1 MSEQLPAGSSTEF
14 RSEAPRVWVRRYLPD
29 DDAFL
34 LAPLDDEA
42 VPLVATIDKDSPG
55 RGRVR
60 EALMEAL
67 FGTRRS
73 LAPLRLL
80 VREIATPTPS
90 DANRPSPRRFA
101 ITDAFA
107 ERTFKDA
114 DARKIADV
122 EGQVISRWS
131 ESLDE
136 AVNHHGRLWLARGA
150 VDYFSEMHPADFSRV
165 RERAATQLAPEQA
178 DALPRD
184 LLGALLGGELAHPR
198 RYHPGVP
205 LSLQVEGEPHP
216 SQRANYAVQRA
227 LVDEFVDRMTSGL
240 PALVHA
246 QSTLTAS
253 GVLVAVHP
261 VRTPES
267 LRAGTREAARGIA
280 AQTLAGLMELHGAEP
295 ATRDFDELWGPQPD
309 GSLGRRATLHQEIVG
324 EMAPHPIARSPNL
337 REKTAA
343 YLELSASRLARYD
356 FEARLLVYQE
366 QLKTAGPRKP
376 RHPGTKI
383 AADSAPKSAPA
394 EPRMIALLQSG
405 VPTAVAADHAIQT
418 VVQAENI
425 PWF

>member
-14 RSEAPRVWVRRYLPD
+14 RSEAPRVWVRRYLPN

-34 LAPLDDEA
+34 LAPLDDESS
-42 VPLVATIDKDSPG
+42 PLVAAIDKDSPG

-60 EALMEAL
+60 EALVEAL
-67 FGTRRS
+67 FGSRRS

-80 VREIATPTPS
+80 VREVASPRAL
-90 DANRPSPRRFA
+90 DANRPPERRFT
-101 ITDAFA
+101 ITDALP
-107 ERTFKDA
+107 ERTFSGA
-114 DARKIADV
+114 DARKIVDS

-131 ESLDE
+131 ESLEE
-136 AVNHHGRLWLARGA
+136 AVNHHGRLWLARSA
-150 VDYFSEMHPADFSRV
+150 VDYFSEMHPVDFARV

-184 LLGALLGGELAHPR
+184 LLGALLGGELAHQR

-240 PALVHA
+240 PALTHA

-253 GVLVAVHP
+253 GALVAVHP
-261 VRTPES
+261 TRTPES
-267 LRAGTREAARGIA
+267 LRTYTQEAARGIA

-295 ATRDFDELWGPQPD
+295 AMRDFDELWGPRPD
-309 GSLGRRATLHQEIVG
+309 GSLGRRATLHQEILV
-324 EMAPHPIARSPNL
+324 EMAPHPIAQNPNL

-356 FEARLLVYQE
+356 LEARMLVYQE

-376 RHPGTKI
+376 RHPGMEI
-383 AADSAPKSAPA
+383 ASDSAPKSTPA
-394 EPRMIALLQSG
+394 DPRMIALLQTG
-405 VPTAVAADHAIQT
+405 APAAGAADHVVQT